1 MNRREEEEEEKALP
15 SHICVCH
22 DYCCTHA
29 ADSRSFESLAVYWGY
44 LHVSLFFIASVVTP
58 FYKNIDES
66 RIGNSATSRYQI
78 RKKMFFHPIKKAK
91 KKPTRYPTGLY
102 YLRNFRLT
110 FPSHFRIQITSKQ

>member
-29 ADSRSFESLAVYWGY
+29 ADSRSFESLAVCWGY

-91 KKPTRYPTGLY
+91 KKNYALSDRPLLPSKFSVNISLA
-102 YLRNFRLT
+102 
-110 FPSHFRIQITSKQ
+110 FPDSNHF